1 MDYCYFDAAPEE
13 EWNRLLLDGMTVGKG
28 EISPEELYSV
38 VNKRIERTLIRT
50 VGIYILFRNLCF
62 PVYHKSVSQWFTSP
76 PFSLSKVVL
85 TSSGYLLSI

>member
-50 VGIYILFRNLCF
+50 VGIYIPFRNLCF
-62 PVYHKSVSQWFTSP
+62 HVSSPMIYISPFSVS
-76 PFSLSKVVL
+76 KVAL
-85 TSSGYLLSI
+85 TSSGFLLSI